1 MKPKEIFWS
10 GLKGGIFEQKHYK
23 AMGDALWL
31 FGYLCMRQ
39 SQVAEKPDG
48 TLDGLP
54 HYGNPLTDKQ
64 LHDDTG
70 WPIRTIQYWRQR
82 LVLTGYIRTLRM
94 GNLGLVYFIHKA
106 KRKARNP
113 KPSTRYFPA
122 ELQPNGNYKA
132 TQRIAGP
139 GDEVPQALASTYAK
153 SCTTYADKPL
163 DSQADTQ
170 ITNTLTPKHLSNYKT
185 EAPTSSLLKATAREM
200 QREMQ
205 PQKQTR
211 SLQEQKEELRRRGFL
226 PKEQPGKVLEM
237 QPKEAIA

>member
-1 MKPKEIFWS
+1 
-10 GLKGGIFEQKHYK
+10 
-23 AMGDALWL
+23 
-31 FGYLCMRQ
+31 MRQ

-48 TLDGLP
+48 TLDGMP

-82 LVLTGYIRTLRM
+82 LVLTGYIRTVRV

-122 ELQPNGNYKA
+122 ELQPNGNYQA
-132 TQRIAGP
+132 TQRIAEP
-139 GDEVPQALASTYAK
+139 GAEVPQALASTYAK
-153 SCTTYADKPL
+153 DCGTYADKPL

-170 ITNTLTPKHLSNYKT
+170 NTNTLTPKHLSNYKT
-185 EAPTSSLLKATAREM
+185 EAPTSSLFKRTAREL
-200 QREMQ
+200 Q
-205 PQKQTR
+205 PPGR
-211 SLQEQKEELRRRGFL
+211 NSRADLDARRREL
-226 PKEQPGKVLEM
+226 LLQAERIKREYPTKERSPGKVVEI